1 MAIRYGSFRRPADVL
16 SFGVARQLI
25 FVDPDARLVLVHAAV
40 RTIPVDL
47 GAELALWRG
56 VVRELGR

>member
-1 MAIRYGSFRRPADVL
+1 M
-16 SFGVARQLI
+16 I
-25 FVDPDARLVLVHAAV
+25 FVDSDARLVLVHAAV